1 MAEEKKETRTRILDA
16 GKRLLDRENGENW
29 TLEDLAKEA
38 GVSRMTVYRYFS
50 NKETLFRML
59 QEERDVEGGWDL
71 RTKIFRGARQIFGK
85 VGFEKATMEEIAE
98 ASGVGVV
105 SVYRAFGEKRA
116 LIEAFVQELRP
127 WDALLSL
134 EQESTGDIE
143 IDLRR
148 LATALLQ
155 QVSDKRDLINLFFM
169 ERMQENRDGK
179 HRLPPPG
186 QTFRFLHEF
195 FESQLQAGRL
205 KGGNSEEITIAFLG
219 LLFGFAWMVP
229 TMRGKPLQDAESTG
243 SFVTQIFLHGLT
255 EPSPTTKEQNR

>member
-16 GKRLLDRENGENW
+16 GKRLRDRENGEHW

-50 NKETLFRML
+50 NKETLFQAL

-71 RTKIFRGARQIFGK
+71 RTKIFRGARQVFGK
-85 VGFEKATMEEIAE
+85 AGFEKATMEEIAE
-98 ASGVGVV
+98 ASGVGVA

-127 WDALLSL
+127 WDALQSL
-134 EQESTGDIE
+134 EQEATGDIE
-143 IDLRR
+143 KDLCR
-148 LATALLQ
+148 LATTLLS
-155 QVSDKRDLINLFFM
+155 QVNEKRDLINLFFM
-169 ERMQENRDGK
+169 ERMQENRDGN

-195 FESQLQAGRL
+195 FESQRQAGRL
-205 KGGNSEEITIAFLG
+205 KGESSEEMTIAFLG

-229 TMRGKPLQDAESTG
+229 TMRGTPCKHIESTG
-243 SFVTQIFLHGLT
+243 AFITQLFLHGLAA
-255 EPSPTTKEQNR
+255 PSHSPKEKKR